1 MFHVKHEQKRRNN
14 MNIIKTNI
22 ADNEWTMDLSYDMFE
37 SPDRFRGADLKGEQ
51 VHIDKYCLYEE
62 DNMQGDIVRVL
73 TVSTTEGHVFATT
86 SAAFVRT
93 FDRIM
98 ELAKKCGV
106 TDVCVEIVAERS
118 KNNREYITAKYVK

>member
-1 MFHVKHEQKRRNN
+1 

-37 SPDRFRGADLKGEQ
+37 SPDRLRGADLKGEQ
-51 VHIDKYCLYEE
+51 VHVDKYCLYEE
-62 DNMQGDIVRVL
+62 DNAQGETVKVL

-86 SAAFVRT
+86 SAAFIRT
-93 FDRIM
+93 FDRIT
-98 ELAKKCGV
+98 ELAKRCNV
-106 TDVCVEIVAERS
+106 TDVCIEIIAERS

>member
-1 MFHVKHEQKRRNN
+1 

-37 SPDRFRGADLKGEQ
+37 SPDRLRGADLKGEQ

-62 DNMQGDIVRVL
+62 DNAQGDTVKVL

-98 ELAKKCGV
+98 ELAHKCNV
-106 TDVCVEIVAERS
+106 KDVCIEVVAEHS

>member
-1 MFHVKHEQKRRNN
+1 
-14 MNIIKTNI
+14 MNILKTNI

-37 SPDRFRGADLKGEQ
+37 SPDRLRGADLKGQQ

-62 DNMQGDIVRVL
+62 DNAQGETVKVL

-98 ELAKKCGV
+98 ELAHKCNV
-106 TDVCVEIVAERS
+106 EDVCIEVVAERS

>member
-1 MFHVKHEQKRRNN
+1 
-14 MNIIKTNI
+14 MNILKTNI

-37 SPDRFRGADLKGEQ
+37 SSDRLRGADLKGEQ

-62 DNMQGDIVRVL
+62 DNAQGETVKVL
-73 TVSTTEGHVFATT
+73 TVSTTEGQVFATT

-98 ELAKKCGV
+98 ELANRCGV
-106 TDVCVEIVAERS
+106 TDVCIEVVAERS
-118 KNNREYITAKYVK
+118 KNTREYITAKYVK

>member
-1 MFHVKHEQKRRNN
+1 
-14 MNIIKTNI
+14 MNILKTNI

-37 SPDRFRGADLKGEQ
+37 SPDRLRGADLKGQQ

-62 DNMQGDIVRVL
+62 DNAQGETVKVL
-73 TVSTTEGHVFATT
+73 TVSTTEGYVFATT
-86 SAAFVRT
+86 SAAFIRT

-98 ELAKKCGV
+98 ELANKCKV
-106 TDVCVEIVAERS
+106 TDLCIEIVSERS